1 MTSLRCSRKRF
12 ANLPPVSPMYTVDGA
27 RQAINHVIRDAGKC
41 VVIVDDELT
50 LGRLRQ
56 TVQVLSL
63 VTGQFAALVTK

>member
-1 MTSLRCSRKRF
+1 
-12 ANLPPVSPMYTVDGA
+12 MYTVDGA